1 MKNKKKILKTILEI
15 SILILSAFGTFFL
28 GYHYG
33 TKTFGP
39 IARYNYHLDNDG
51 NIKSDNSFDLQRYTY
66 KTSGLM
72 ISDNGF
78 YVNNL
83 NVNNMY
89 ILLYDANNSYYDTLY
104 TSGSNYSQN
113 YFILDG
119 EDKYGY
125 YLYFSFGVV
134 GASNE
139 YIFYKMN
146 DIGNFYQ
153 YWHFTFDTY
162 FSETISY
169 MGNFSIVLNSDVINK
184 PYSYE
189 PFGTWYTPQTYA
201 REQWDRNYSILKQSK
216 FDIVGYK
223 EDGNYTSKPYYDELN
238 IYEPFKRE
246 NNNKYY
252 VSLEKVGFEDW
263 DNSKT
268 YEITQSFNNYV
279 PIISPG
285 YYIINRTLVDNFKQ
299 IQFSVKTSLQ
309 HEKYT
314 SFNIVFGSNRTDA
327 YYDFNNSWIYYY
339 IPNSVVN
346 DIRQGNDY
354 YYEVPQFII
363 DSLQSRQV
371 WDIKYSSLP
380 NNSTSNFEEIE
391 FYFDTSIFGY
401 EIIYDDAYN
410 NGYDVGYNNG
420 RNDALNIDWLKRAI
434 STIDDILNI
443 KLLGPLTLGNIV
455 AIPLIIGIVSFV
467 IGWFK

>member
-1 MKNKKKILKTILEI
+1 MKTKKKILKTILEI
-15 SILILSAFGTFFL
+15 SILILSTFGTFFL

-33 TKTFGP
+33 TKTFVP

-51 NIKSDNSFDLQRYTY
+51 NIQSDNLFDINKRNWYSNSITIDYENNSFYGEKINGDNSYVYFEIYRESTYLTSVFVSHDEGHKEFTYDFEDYSDCYFYISQSNLGSIRFKVNEVCNVINYTSISFDYNIENNVV
-66 KTSGLM
+66 KISNIMFNTSQSIEG
-72 ISDNGF
+72 N
-78 YVNNL
+78 
-83 NVNNMY
+83 Y
-89 ILLYDANNSYYDTLY
+89 I
-104 TSGSNYSQN
+104 
-113 YFILDG
+113 
-119 EDKYGY
+119 
-125 YLYFSFGVV
+125 
-134 GASNE
+134 
-139 YIFYKMN
+139 
-146 DIGNFYQ
+146 
-153 YWHFTFDTY
+153 
-162 FSETISY
+162 
-169 MGNFSIVLNSDVINK
+169 
-184 PYSYE
+184 PYE
-189 PFGTWYTPQTYA
+189 PFGTWYTPQTYVRA
-201 REQWDRNYSILKQSK
+201 QWERNYSTLKQSK

-238 IYEPFKRE
+238 IYDPFKRE
-246 NNNKYY
+246 DNNKYY

-279 PIISPG
+279 PVISPG
-285 YYIINRTLVDNFKQ
+285 YYIINPSLVDNFKQ
-299 IQFSVKTSLQ
+299 IQFSVKTGLQ

-346 DIRQGNDY
+346 EIRHGNDY
-354 YYEVPQFII
+354 YYEIPQFII

-371 WDIKYSSLP
+371 WEIKYSSLP
-380 NNSTSNFEEIE
+380 NNSTSDFEEIE

-401 EIIYDDAYN
+401 EVIYDDAYN

-443 KLLGPLTLGNIV
+443 QLLGTLTLGNIIS
-455 AIPLIIGIVSFV
+455 IPLIIGIVSFV

>member
-39 IARYNYHLDNDG
+39 MARYNFHLDNDG
-51 NIKSDNSFDLQRYTY
+51 NIQSDNLFD
-66 KTSGLM
+66 
-72 ISDNGF
+72 ISKRNWFSNSITID
-78 YVNNL
+78 YE
-83 NVNNMY
+83 
-89 ILLYDANNSYYDTLY
+89 NNSFYGEKINGGTSYVYFEIYRESTYLTSAFVSYDE
-104 TSGSNYSQN
+104 GHK
-113 YFILDG
+113 
-119 EDKYGY
+119 E
-125 YLYFSFGVV
+125 
-134 GASNE
+134 
-139 YIFYKMN
+139 
-146 DIGNFYQ
+146 
-153 YWHFTFDTY
+153 FTFDFEDYADCY
-162 FSETISY
+162 FYIGQTNL
-169 MGNFSIVLNSDVINK
+169 GSIRFKVNEVCNVINYTSISFDYNIENNIVK
-184 PYSYE
+184 ISNIMFNTSQSIKGNYIPYE

-201 REQWDRNYSILKQSK
+201 RAQWERNYSTLKQSK

-223 EDGNYTSKPYYDELN
+223 EDGSYTSKPYYDELN

-246 NNNKYY
+246 DNNKYY

-279 PIISPG
+279 PVISPG

-327 YYDFNNSWIYYY
+327 FYDFNNSWIYYY

-346 DIRQGNDY
+346 NIRQGNDY

-391 FYFDTSIFGY
+391 FYIDTSIFGY

-410 NGYDVGYNNG
+410 SGYDVGYNNG

-434 STIDDILNI
+434 STIDDVLNI

-455 AIPLIIGIVSFV
+455 AIPLIIGIVAFV